1 MKLIPQ
7 SLKVYKQKSIFVKTL
22 FFFNL
27 FILIA
32 ILTFGYVS
40 YTQSS
45 SLLVEEVVKS
55 NNKYIEQARDNI
67 DKTLRS
73 LDELSFQISLQ
84 SQIGRALYLSDETWD
99 RDQLLFLDMIK
110 YLKNVKLSNNLIS
123 DIWLQF
129 YRYPVVVNY
138 ESKYNKD
145 YYYST
150 IYKTEQKSEWN
161 SSLSSHQGFASLG
174 RFKISSYGV
183 SSSNI
188 TFMRTVPLS
197 ELKPTGAL
205 YLTINTDS
213 FSEMVQRISDPYP
226 AFVYTVD
233 ANGKVLFN
241 SRIRSEQDELINT
254 VKEAITGE
262 VRKIDQQEGY
272 LNTTIDGRSYQVVF
286 TSSNINDW
294 KYISIVPTAFITEK
308 ANKIGQ
314 FTFIAALICLA
325 GGLVMSYFLTNRI
338 YRPINK
344 IISYISLFTRKH
356 TDRPEHLKEDELGF
370 IDRIINYVYYENQ
383 SLRDSFEK
391 NLPALQQKF
400 LYDLI
405 EGRVS
410 SVNFEGLA
418 EELQMEFK
426 YDAFQIIVFE
436 TVDFS
441 LEDRISPYYHNI
453 LELIDGMA
461 GAADGSGEA
470 HMTVKSIRKRNDKI
484 ISLLNL
490 DHSSPK
496 PEIIHDFIRQ
506 VTSYFEREH
515 GRTFTVGI
523 GNVHRLAEEVPLSYV
538 EALSALQYKIV
549 KGEGSVI
556 FVDEV
561 GKTPERSFIYSIE
574 TEKHII
580 NCVKTGNMQALRQ
593 HLLLIWGDNLKVG
606 DFTPEI
612 ISNLFQALTGTAIRT
627 IYEVQ
632 STAGEI
638 FGDSFDLYKEVNAC
652 ARLQDKKEFIE
663 RIFSSISQWIQQK
676 KQGQNTSLFNQIQ
689 EYVEHNYHLDL
700 SLTILGENIGLS
712 PSYLSSI
719 FKETT
724 GMNFVDYINTRRVDQ
739 AKIMLR
745 QTNETVVEISDKVG
759 FTNSNTFIRVFK
771 RHEGITPGQFRQ
783 MRMTEEG

>member
-7 SLKVYKQKSIFVKTL
+7 SLKVYKQKSIFVKML
-22 FFFNL
+22 FLFNL
-27 FILIA
+27 FILVA
-32 ILTFGYVS
+32 VLTFGYVS
-40 YTQSS
+40 YTQSF

-73 LDELSFQISLQ
+73 LDDLSFQISLH
-84 SQIGRALYLSDETWD
+84 SQVRRALYLSEATWD
-99 RDQLLFLDMIK
+99 RDQLLFLDIIK
-110 YLKNVKLSNNLIS
+110 YLKSVKLSNILIS
-123 DIWLQF
+123 DIWIQF
-129 YRYPVVVNY
+129 YRYPTVVNY
-138 ESKYNKD
+138 ESKYNNE
-145 YYYST
+145 YYYQN
-150 IYKTEQKSEWN
+150 IYQTDQKINWQN
-161 SSLSSHQGFASLG
+161 NRSSHHGFISIG
-174 RFKISSYGV
+174 RFKTSSYGV

-188 TFMRTVPLS
+188 TFVRTVPLS
-197 ELKPTGAL
+197 EIKPTGAL
-205 YLTINTDS
+205 YLTINTDD
-213 FSEMVQRISDPYP
+213 FSGMVQRVSDPYP
-226 AFVYTVD
+226 AFIYTVD
-233 ANGKVLFN
+233 ANGEVLFN
-241 SRIRSEQDELINT
+241 SRIRSEQDELINS

-272 LNTTIDGRSYQVVF
+272 LNTTIDGRSYQIVF
-286 TSSNINDW
+286 TSSNVNDW

-308 ANKIGQ
+308 ASKIRE
-314 FTFIAALICLA
+314 FTLVAAMICLA
-325 GGLVMSYFLTNRI
+325 GGLIMSYFLTNRI

-344 IISYISLFTRKH
+344 IVSYISLFARKQAEGQ
-356 TDRPEHLKEDELGF
+356 DHLKEDELDF

-391 NLPALQQKF
+391 NLPSLRQKF

-410 SVNFEGLA
+410 SANLEGLTN
-418 EELQMEFK
+418 ELQMEFN
-426 YDAFQIIVFE
+426 YDSFQIIVFE

-453 LELIDGMA
+453 LEIIDGMA
-461 GAADGSGEA
+461 AGADGSDEA
-470 HMTVKSIRKRNDKI
+470 HMAVKSIRKRNDKI

-496 PEIIHDFIRQ
+496 PEIIHDFIRR
-506 VTSYFEREH
+506 VTTYFEQEH

-523 GNVHRLAEEVPLSYV
+523 GNIHRSVEEVPLSYV

-561 GKTPERSFIYSIE
+561 GKMPERSFIYSIE

-580 NCVKTGNMQALRQ
+580 NCVKTGNKTALHQ
-593 HLLLIWGDNLKVG
+593 HLLALWGENLKEG
-606 DFTPEI
+606 GLSPEI
-612 ISNLFQALTGTAIRT
+612 IANLFQALAGTAIRT

-632 STAGEI
+632 STTGEI
-638 FGDSFDLYKEVNAC
+638 FGDSFDLYKEVNLY

-663 RIFSSISQWIQQK
+663 RIFGSISEWIQQK

-689 EYVEHNYHLDL
+689 EYVENNYHLDL

-724 GMNFVDYINTRRVDQ
+724 GMNFVDYINTRRVEQ

-745 QTNETVVEISDKVG
+745 KTNETVVEISDKVG

-783 MRMTEEG
+783 MRMKEDS